1 MYLSFRSSTLKFEN
15 DTSRIPKILFW
26 VGSHEVLNA
35 FLSRVALWNNFHVA
49 LQVEQFKTVFYWLEL
64 FAFVM
69 WNYSKP
75 LSIGLCEIWN

>member
-1 MYLSFRSSTLKFEN
+1 MFSCFMLLLYILMYLSFRSSTLKFEN

-49 LQVEQFKTVFYWLEL
+49 LQVWGVISLYQVILTV
-64 FAFVM
+64 
-69 WNYSKP
+69 
-75 LSIGLCEIWN
+75 